1 MQPRYV
7 SAEQALFRAVMN
19 QLYSSPLFKQIKE
32 RVYDHMPIDINHD
45 GRGNLVPNMTY
56 VVVGE
61 TNTLSFY
68 QSAGH
73 DEEIAITF
81 HLYHRNTDSPLAST
95 DEARGLLSMLR
106 YVVEQLPVMAHY
118 TTDKVRVETQ
128 QVITDVDGQTRHGI
142 LRVKYYVKHNVK
154 FKNKE

>member
-7 SAEQALFRAVMN
+7 SAEQALFRAVMT
-19 QLYSSPLFKQIKE
+19 QLYTSSLFNKINK
-32 RVYDHMPIDINHD
+32 RVYDHLPIDINHD
-45 GRGNLVPNMTY
+45 DNGNMVPNITY

-68 QSAGH
+68 KSAGH

-81 HLYHRNTDSPLAST
+81 HLYHRNTDKPLAST

-128 QVITDVDGQTRHGI
+128 QVITDVDGQTKHGI
-142 LRVKYYVKHNVK
+142 LRVKYFVNHHVR
-154 FKNKE
+154 FKN